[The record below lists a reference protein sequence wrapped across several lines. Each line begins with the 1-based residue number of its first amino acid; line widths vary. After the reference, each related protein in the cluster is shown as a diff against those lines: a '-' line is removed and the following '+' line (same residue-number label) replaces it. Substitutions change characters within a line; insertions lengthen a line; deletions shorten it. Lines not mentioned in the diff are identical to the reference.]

1 VSFVRGAS
9 REDQSSEKE
18 DESGNA
24 EGVEKEHCW
33 EMV

>member
-24 EGVEKEHCW
+24 EGVEKEHC
-33 EMV
+33 